1 MIRWPCDGEEREILR
16 YYISRFTS
24 ALLELITMLLES
36 LCPPAVIYLAF
47 SFTHVVIE
55 MFRRNYNTAF
65 IKFIVMVVFTIL
77 LDILCSRGLGVVSWF
92 IVFIPFIMMTFMT
105 SILALTFGT
114 SVLYGESLD
123 DTDYRLNYY

>member
-1 MIRWPCDGEEREILR
+1 
-16 YYISRFTS
+16 
-24 ALLELITMLLES
+24 MLLES

>member
-1 MIRWPCDGEEREILR
+1 
-16 YYISRFTS
+16 
-24 ALLELITMLLES
+24 MLLDD

-77 LDILCSRGLGVVSWF
+77 LNILCSRGLGVVSWF

-114 SVLYGESLD
+114 SILYGEELD
-123 DTDYRLNYY
+123 KTDYRLNYY

>member
-1 MIRWPCDGEEREILR
+1 
-16 YYISRFTS
+16 
-24 ALLELITMLLES
+24 MLLDG

-114 SVLYGESLD
+114 SVLQGETLD